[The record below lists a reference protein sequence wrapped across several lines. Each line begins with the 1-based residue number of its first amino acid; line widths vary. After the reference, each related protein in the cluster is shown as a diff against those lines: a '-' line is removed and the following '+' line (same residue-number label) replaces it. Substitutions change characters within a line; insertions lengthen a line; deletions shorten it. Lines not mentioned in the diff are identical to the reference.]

1 MKVSYIKTQWWRILI
16 ALICL
21 AMCCI
26 YVFKRSPDTSTIEGL
41 DTLITYMFSANIYF
55 LGFIIWMV
63 ISFINYI
70 DDRVTLLEA
79 EKERNDAMYELVQE
93 LVKANKIDC
102 EVMKKYEETLTAA
115 STH

>member
-21 AMCCI
+21 VMCCI
-26 YVFKRSPDTSTIEGL
+26 YVFKRSPDISTIEGL
-41 DTLITYMFSANIYF
+41 NTLITYMFSANIYF

-63 ISFINYI
+63 LSFINYI

-93 LVKANKIDC
+93 LVKANKIDR
-102 EVMKKYEETLTAA
+102 
-115 STH
+115 